1 MRVRNAYLRTNS
13 YYKDLAM
20 HDLKYFTRKSRFSS
34 FATFFKRK
42 KIPHNTYRI
51 KGYKQSRQR
60 RYRIILPFL
69 AVVLAFYPFS
79 FVVTSLKPRLA
90 GIIDS
95 CRTSARSSA
104 QQVALPESF
113 HVVSPLLN
121 KAQLQGDQLVV
132 PLDTGGSIHFTIDHV
147 LQQKVLETMRSKD
160 VPYGVFV
167 AIEPKSGKIL
177 AMTGYSSVDP
187 AWGDSPYFNLY
198 PMASLFKIITAAAAL
213 EQKKVGPDTL
223 FEYRGS
229 SYSENPK
236 YWNVNPGRSNQSIP
250 LSLAM
255 GKSINPVFGRLASD
269 YVGAD
274 SIMTYAHRFGFN
286 QILFPGTGVTPSKA
300 AVPQDD
306 SQLKLMGA
314 GLGREVKI
322 SPLHAAVIMAAIA
335 NQGTMMAPL
344 LTDEVR
350 DKENN
355 VVYSLQSRRIR
366 SLVTKETADQLT
378 HMLLTTV
385 TKGTSRKAFHD
396 RRGRPLLDSVTV
408 AAKTGSI
415 NGTDPVG
422 HYSWFAAFAPVEDP
436 QIALVALI
444 INQDKWKIKASYLGE
459 QALEQFFGDKE
470 MKGQA
475 NVIEQIHVD

>member
-1 MRVRNAYLRTNS
+1 
-13 YYKDLAM
+13 M
-20 HDLKYFTRKSRFSS
+20 HDLKHFTKKRRIFSFES
-34 FATFFKRK
+34 FFKGK
-42 KIPHNTYRI
+42 KNSHNIYRM
-51 KGYKQSRQR
+51 KENEKPRQKR
-60 RYRIILPFL
+60 FRILLPIL
-69 AVVLAFYPFS
+69 AVLLALYPFS
-79 FVVTSLKPRLA
+79 FVVSSLKPKIASYLNSYSTVARA
-90 GIIDS
+90 STRDIDS
-95 CRTSARSSA
+95 P
-104 QQVALPESF
+104 QSF
-113 HVVSPLLN
+113 HDVTPLLN
-121 KAQLQGDQLVV
+121 SAQLQGDRLVV
-132 PLDTGGSIHFTIDHV
+132 PLDSGGSIHFTIDPI
-147 LQQKVLETMRSKD
+147 LQQRALDTMRTKN

-187 AWGDSPYFNLY
+187 AWGQSPYFNLY

-213 EQKKVGPDTL
+213 EQKKIGPDTL

-236 YWNVNPGRSNQSIP
+236 YWNVNPGQSNQSMP

-269 YVGAD
+269 YVGAEL
-274 SIMTYAHRFGFN
+274 IMTYAHRFGFN
-286 QILFPGTGVTPSKA
+286 QVLFPGTSVIPSKA

-306 SQLKLMGA
+306 RQLKLMGA

-335 NQGTMMAPL
+335 NHGTMMTPL

-355 VVYSLQSRRIR
+355 VLYSLQSRSIR
-366 SLVTKETADQLT
+366 NLVTKETAEQLT
-378 HMLLTTV
+378 HMLSTTV

-422 HYSWFAAFAPVEDP
+422 HYSWFAAYAPVENP

-459 QALEQFFGDKE
+459 QALEQFFDDKE

-475 NVIEQIHVD
+475 NGIKQIPVN